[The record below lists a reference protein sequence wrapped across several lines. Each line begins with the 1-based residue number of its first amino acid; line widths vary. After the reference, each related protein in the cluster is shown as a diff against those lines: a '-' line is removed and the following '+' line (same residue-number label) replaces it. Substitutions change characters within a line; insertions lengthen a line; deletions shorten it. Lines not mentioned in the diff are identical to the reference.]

1 LQPDGDPVRRVT
13 VVPRG
18 QALGVTLSVPDADR
32 YNLSEAYLRARIANA
47 LGGRAAEQVVYG
59 TSTTGAENDLKQV
72 TALARAMVTRWG
84 MSPEVGL
91 VQVEGVEEG
100 NFLDGGMLP
109 GQGRPVSDE
118 MAHAIDSA
126 TRRIVDECY
135 AKAFDSLRTNRER
148 LDDLAHALL
157 REESLNSQ
165 QIREVTG
172 LVDRPLE
179 ENPVAALR

>member
-1 LQPDGDPVRRVT
+1 
-13 VVPRG
+13 
-18 QALGVTLSVPDADR
+18 
-32 YNLSEAYLRARIANA
+32 
-47 LGGRAAEQVVYG
+47 
-59 TSTTGAENDLKQV
+59 
-72 TALARAMVTRWG
+72 MVTRWG